1 MLVVFPIALWVFSLV
16 CDVAFVTGWG
26 GLIWHEM
33 AFYTMAAGVVGALLA
48 AIPGFIDYLS
58 LQGRVRS
65 IALTHMLINLSIVG
79 LYVVN
84 LFLRTGSAPGAAVPV
99 VLSALSVILL
109 GISGW
114 LGGELVYVHQVGVEP
129 IHAETP
135 RRKAA

>member
-1 MLVVFPIALWVFSLV
+1 
-16 CDVAFVTGWG
+16 
-26 GLIWHEM
+26 
-33 AFYTMAAGVVGALLA
+33 
-48 AIPGFIDYLS
+48 
-58 LQGRVRS
+58 
-65 IALTHMLINLSIVG
+65 
-79 LYVVN
+79 
-84 LFLRTGSAPGAAVPV
+84 VPV